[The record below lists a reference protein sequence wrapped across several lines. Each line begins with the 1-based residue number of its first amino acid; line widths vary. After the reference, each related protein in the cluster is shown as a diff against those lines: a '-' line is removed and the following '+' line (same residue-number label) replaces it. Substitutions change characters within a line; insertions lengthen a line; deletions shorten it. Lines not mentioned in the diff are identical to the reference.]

1 MKIIENN
8 TEFLV
13 VEGEYEGAR
22 QVFRMWKRDGKVEVR
37 FNDEFARAN
46 GYGNLTEMVIREGMT
61 EWLADNGG
69 VPEWVEWQDG
79 DFVIKRREKGN

>member
-1 MKIIENN
+1 MGIVEN
-8 TEFLV
+8 TKDYVVVWKEFQ
-13 VEGEYEGAR
+13 GTR
-22 QVFRMWKRDGKVEVR
+22 QVFRMWNRDGKVEVR